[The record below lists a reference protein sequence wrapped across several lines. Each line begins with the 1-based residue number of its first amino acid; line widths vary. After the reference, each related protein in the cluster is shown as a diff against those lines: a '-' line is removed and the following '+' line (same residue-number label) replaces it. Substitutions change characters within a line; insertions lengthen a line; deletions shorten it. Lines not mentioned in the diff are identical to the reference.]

1 MGRIGSPEEEKIIEN
16 ILDKIMAVNF
26 PNLKKQ
32 REKGNTEGPKQG
44 KVKDKEKIPRAAR
57 EQQSHI

>member
-1 MGRIGSPEEEKIIEN
+1 
-16 ILDKIMAVNF
+16 MAVNF